1 MKAPLVGML
10 VGVLWGA
17 LPGAADAQ
25 SLADVARKEAVRRE
39 SLKTSGKVLTNADLP
54 ASAVVPPPSGEPSAP
69 TGDAATE
76 SPAETTPAGEGAP
89 AAPAEGGPAPQAPP
103 AAGKAAQAAPT
114 DDEEGWRS
122 RAERVNAALSA
133 ARDQVRQLKALADR
147 LGLEMQ
153 ASDPAIVQRATA
165 ERPGVLTRITEAE
178 ARQAEAQAARQVL
191 EQDAR
196 LAGVPPAWIR

>member
-69 TGDAATE
+69 TGDAAE
-76 SPAETTPAGEGAP
+76 SPAEKVPTGEGAP
-89 AAPAEGGPAPQAPP
+89 AAPVEGGTAPQAQP
-103 AAGKAAQAAPT
+103 AAGKAAEAAPT

-165 ERPGVLTRITEAE
+165 ERPGVLTRIAEAE
-178 ARQAEAQAARQVL
+178 ARQSEAQAARQVL